1 MRTIK
6 SNMQWMVGSI
16 LFGGMIF
23 STSLTYAAIP
33 EKEKTVQ
40 VVQAEDMTEVLGVVY
55 DAATC
60 TPLAGVR
67 IVAHGSSKYAT
78 MTGEDGTYSFK
89 VPRYVT
95 LLDFTA
101 PGYDL
106 IQMAVSEKQREV
118 FMYTEQFSNNYASKI
133 QVTDVAE
140 AGDFDLSTAL
150 TVDQEISTHLSG
162 DVRTITRSGT
172 PAMGS
177 AMFIGGLNSLN
188 ANAQPLIVLDGVFL
202 DQQYGRDALHEGHYN
217 NVLSAISVNDI
228 EKVTVLKNATALYG
242 TKGSNGVILIDT
254 KRSTSMATRIE
265 ANVMAGIELMPSRPS
280 MMNANQYRLY
290 ASELIGSTNTE
301 QTNHRFLT
309 EDKKDYYYNMY
320 HNETRWDDYIYRE
333 AISQNYNISVQ
344 GGDEV
349 ADYNLS
355 LGYVNA
361 QSTLDYNNFT
371 RMNLR
376 FNTDIKLIGDLSTRF
391 DVAYNYNTRNLR
403 DDGIIEDFS
412 KETILSPNFLALIKA
427 PFLHPYQ
434 LDANGNPTEIVSDA
448 DVFASDLGLNNSWA
462 NPVAINKYGD
472 AKNKNRLEYSVFN
485 ISVAPRYDF
494 SENFYA
500 TTLFYYGLSTNNQR
514 AFVPMTGTPS
524 FVIEGIGTSSNSTSS
539 FNAKQ
544 ETLFSDTKLDWTLR
558 RKAHTLNL
566 IGGFR
571 YTSDS
576 YASTSQDGHNTGND
590 KTPNIS
596 GSLNFSDL
604 GGVDD
609 IWRSIAYYANADYNY
624 KYRYF
629 LQGGLS
635 MEATSRFGKE
645 VESGI
650 KMAGVHWALFPSV
663 QGAWLISSENFFNW
677 DAMNSLKLSAGYDAS
692 GNDDIALTASRTTLA
707 ASRFQN
713 GSIGLVLNNIG
724 NASVQWETT
733 HRFRVGLDMAMLSNR
748 MGLSLNMFRSNTEN
762 LLTMKSLPEISGEQY
777 YWSNGGS
784 LKNIG
789 FDVSANVK
797 MLNQK
802 NWKWELG
809 ANISAYKNEVTALPD
824 GDYTTT
830 IYGANVL
837 TSVGRP
843 VGVFY
848 GYETAGVY
856 ATQEEADKMGLK
868 IVSKSGQPA
877 AFGAGDMIFVNH
889 ANEEGSENVIDEK
902 DMVVIG
908 DPNPDFYGNFYS
920 NLSYKRLT
928 LSMNFNYSY
937 GNDIYNYQRSLLESG
952 ATFFNQTTA
961 LNRRWIAEGQQT
973 DIPKATFGD
982 PMGNARFSDRW
993 IEDGSYLRLRSMTL
1007 SYALPLNTVFLQGI
1021 TVWATANNLFTI
1033 TKYLGSDPEV
1043 WAGNSV
1049 LYQGIDRGLTAQGRS
1064 ILLGVKINL

>member
-1 MRTIK
+1 MRK
-6 SNMQWMVGSI
+6 MKNSI
-16 LFGGMIF
+16 LQLLGCMMMGGILLN
-23 STSLTYAAIP
+23 SSVVYAAGND
-33 EKEKTVQ
+33 ETVQ
-40 VVQAEDMTEVLGVVY
+40 TVSTAKVSGIVY
-55 DAATC
+55 DAATR

-67 IVAHGSSKYAT
+67 VVAHGNHRYAA
-78 MTGEDGTYSFK
+78 MTNEEGAYSLE
-89 VPRYVT
+89 VPKFVT

-101 PGYDL
+101 PGYNL
-106 IQMAVSEKQREV
+106 VQMAVSDKAQEV
-118 FMYTEQFSNNYASKI
+118 YIYSEQFANDYTSDI
-133 QVTDVAE
+133 RVTDVAE
-140 AGDFDLSTAL
+140 VGDFPLTTAL
-150 TVDQEISTHLSG
+150 TVDQEISTRLGG
-162 DVRTITRSGT
+162 DLRSITRSGT
-172 PAMGS
+172 PAMGA

-202 DQQYGRDALHEGHYN
+202 DQQYGREALHEGHYN
-217 NVLSAISVNDI
+217 NVLSSISVNDI
-228 EKVTVLKNATALYG
+228 EKITVLKNATALYG

-265 ANVMAGIELMPSRPS
+265 ANVSAGIELMPSRPS
-280 MMNANQYRLY
+280 MMNADQYRLY
-290 ASELIGSTNTE
+290 ASELIGSTGTKL
-301 QTNHRFLT
+301 TDFRFLN

-320 HNETRWDDYIYRE
+320 HNNTNWDDYVYRE

-355 LGYVNA
+355 LGYVSA

-403 DDGIIEDFS
+403 DDGVIEDFT

-434 LDANGNPTEIVSDA
+434 LNADGEPTEIVSDA
-448 DVFASDLGLNNSWA
+448 DFFAADLGLNNSWA

-485 ISVAPRYDF
+485 LSVAPRYDF

-500 TTLFYYGLSTNNQR
+500 TTLFYYALSTNNQR

-524 FVIEGIGTSSNSTSS
+524 FVIDGVGTSNNSASS

-544 ETLFSDTKLDWTLR
+544 ESLFSDTKFDWTYR
-558 RKAHTLNL
+558 HKAHALNL
-566 IGGFR
+566 VGGFR

-576 YASTSQDGHNTGND
+576 YASTEQEGHNTGND

-596 GSLNFSDL
+596 GSLNYSDV

-609 IWRSIAYYANADYNY
+609 VWRSLAYYANVDYNY
-624 KYRYF
+624 KYKYF

-635 MEATSRFGKE
+635 MESTSRFGKD

-650 KMAGVHWALFPSV
+650 KMAGVHWALFPSI
-663 QGAWLISSENFFNW
+663 QGAWLISSEDFF
-677 DAMNSLKLSAGYDAS
+677 DREFMGMNSLKLSAGYDIS
-692 GNDDIALTASRTTLA
+692 GNDDIALTASRTALNAT
-707 ASRFQN
+707 RFQN

-724 NASVQWETT
+724 NTRIQWETT
-733 HRFRVGLDMAMLSNR
+733 HRFRIGLDLTECNDILRLSFNAFK
-748 MGLSLNMFRSNTEN
+748 SQTTN
-762 LLTMKSLPEISGEQY
+762 LLTLKSLPEIAGEKY
-777 YWSNGGS
+777 YWSNGGA
-784 LKNIG
+784 LENIG
-789 FDVSANVK
+789 YDVAANIKLV
-797 MLNQK
+797 NQK
-802 NWKWELG
+802 DWKWEFG
-809 ANISAYKNEVTALPD
+809 ANISAYKNEITALPD

-843 VGVFY
+843 AGVFY
-848 GYETAGVY
+848 GYETDGVY
-856 ATQEEADKMGLK
+856 ATQEEAERDGLR
-868 IVSKSGQPA
+868 IMSKAGQPT
-877 AFGAGDMIFVNH
+877 AFGAGDMRFVNH
-889 ANEEGSENVIDEK
+889 VDELGNENVIDEK

-908 DPNPDFYGNFYS
+908 DPNPDFYGNLYT
-920 NLSYKRLT
+920 NLSYKRFALNV
-928 LSMNFNYSY
+928 NFNYSS
-937 GNDIYNYQRSLLESG
+937 GNDIYNYQRAQLESG

-961 LNRRWIAEGQQT
+961 LNRRWISEGQQT

-982 PMGNARFSDRW
+982 PMGNSRFSDRW

-1007 SYALPLNTVFLQGI
+1007 SYALPVNSVFLQGI
-1021 TVWATANNLFTI
+1021 TVWATGNNLFTL

-1064 ILLGVKINL
+1064 ILMGVKINL

>member
-1 MRTIK
+1 MRKMMIYVQQLLGC
-6 SNMQWMVGSI
+6 MMI
-16 LFGGMIF
+16 GGMLLN
-23 STSLTYAAIP
+23 TSVVYATSEANMMEQKSVTTKVSGI
-33 EKEKTVQ
+33 
-40 VVQAEDMTEVLGVVY
+40 VY
-55 DAATC
+55 DAATR

-67 IVAHGSSKYAT
+67 IVAHGNSRYSA
-78 MTGEDGTYSFK
+78 MTNEEGVYSFDI
-89 VPRYVT
+89 PAFVT

-101 PGYDL
+101 PGYNL
-106 IQMAVSEKQREV
+106 VQMAVSGTPQEV
-118 FMYTEQFSNNYASKI
+118 YIYSEQFSNDYTADIK
-133 QVTDVAE
+133 VADVVETD
-140 AGDFDLSTAL
+140 DFPLTAAL
-150 TVDQEISTHLSG
+150 TVDQEISTRLGG
-162 DVRTITRSGT
+162 DVRSITRSGT
-172 PAMGS
+172 PAMGA

-188 ANAQPLIVLDGVFL
+188 ANAQPLIVLDGVFI
-202 DQQYGRDALHEGHYN
+202 DQQYGREALHEGHYN
-217 NVLSAISVNDI
+217 NVLSSISVNDI
-228 EKVTVLKNATALYG
+228 EKITVLKNATALYG

-280 MMNANQYRLY
+280 MMNADQYRLY
-290 ASELIGSTNTE
+290 ASELIGSTDTE
-301 QTNHRFLT
+301 LTNFRFLT
-309 EDKKDYYYNMY
+309 EDKNDYYYNMY
-320 HNETRWDDYIYRE
+320 HNNTDWDEYVYRE

-361 QSTLDYNNFT
+361 QSTLDYNNFS

-403 DDGIIEDFS
+403 DDGILEDFS

-434 LDANGNPTEIVSDA
+434 LGADGKPTEIVADA
-448 DVFASDLGLNNSWA
+448 DFFASELGLNNSWA

-485 ISVAPRYDF
+485 LSVAPRYDF

-500 TTLFYYGLSTNNQR
+500 TTLFYYALSTNNQR

-524 FVIEGIGTSSNSTSS
+524 FVIDGIGTSSNSTSS

-544 ETLFSDTKLDWTLR
+544 ESLFSDTHLNWTLR
-558 RKAHTLNL
+558 HKAHLLNFM
-566 IGGFR
+566 GGFR

-576 YASTSQDGHNTGND
+576 YASTEQEGHNTGND

-596 GSLNFSDL
+596 GSLNFSNV

-609 IWRSIAYYANADYNY
+609 VWRSIAYYANADYNY
-624 KYRYF
+624 KYKYF

-635 MEATSRFGKE
+635 MESTSRFGRD

-663 QGAWLISSENFFNW
+663 QAAWLISSEKFFNW
-677 DAMNSLKLSAGYDAS
+677 DIMNSLKLSAGYDMS
-692 GNDDIALTASRTTLA
+692 GNDDIELTASRTTLSA
-707 ASRFQN
+707 NRFQN
-713 GSIGLVLNNIG
+713 GSIGIVLNNIG
-724 NASVQWETT
+724 NTGVQWETT
-733 HRFRVGLDMAMLSNR
+733 HRFRAGLDMLMLNNR
-748 MGLSLNMFRSNTEN
+748 LGLSFNAFKSQTTN
-762 LLTMKSLPEISGEQY
+762 LLTLKSLPEIAGEEY
-777 YWSNGGS
+777 YWSNGGA
-784 LKNIG
+784 LENVG
-789 FDVSANVK
+789 LDVSANIK
-797 MLNQK
+797 LLNRK

-809 ANISAYKNEVTALPD
+809 ANVSAYRNEITALPD

-837 TSVGRP
+837 TSAGRP
-843 VGVFY
+843 AGVFY
-848 GYETAGVY
+848 GYETDGVY
-856 ATQEEADKMGLK
+856 ATQQEANEAGLHIMSNTGK
-868 IVSKSGQPA
+868 LTQ
-877 AFGAGDMIFVNH
+877 FNAGDMRFVNH
-889 ANEEGSENVIDEK
+889 YDEPGKENVIDEN

-920 NLSYKRLT
+920 NVSYKRFT

-937 GNDIYNYQRSLLESG
+937 GNDIYNYQRSQLESG

-961 LNRRWIAEGQQT
+961 LNRRWIAEGQRT

-1007 SYALPLNTVFLQGI
+1007 SYALPINSIFLQGI
-1021 TVWATANNLFTI
+1021 TVWATANNLFTL
-1033 TKYLGSDPEV
+1033 TKYLGGDPEV

-1064 ILLGVKINL
+1064 VLLGVKINL

>member
-1 MRTIK
+1 MK
-6 SNMQWMVGSI
+6 NMKNYMHLLVSCM
-16 LFGGMIF
+16 LVGGMLLNA
-23 STSLTYAAIP
+23 SSVYAAQ
-33 EKEKTVQ
+33 EDNKAEKTI
-40 VVQAEDMTEVLGVVY
+40 AMTKVSGIVY
-55 DAATC
+55 DAATR

-67 IVAHGSSKYAT
+67 VVAHGNVRYAA
-78 MTGEDGTYSFK
+78 MTNEKGVYSFSI
-89 VPRYVT
+89 PNFVT

-101 PGYDL
+101 PGYNL
-106 IQMAVSEKQREV
+106 IQMAVSEKEQEV
-118 FMYTEQFSNNYASKI
+118 YIYSEQFASDYTEDIKITDIAETSDFS
-133 QVTDVAE
+133 
-140 AGDFDLSTAL
+140 LSTAL
-150 TVDQEISTHLSG
+150 TVDQEINTRLSG
-162 DVRTITRSGT
+162 DIRSITRSGT
-172 PAMGS
+172 PAMGA

-202 DQQYGRDALHEGHYN
+202 DQQYGRAALHEGHYN
-217 NVLSAISVNDI
+217 NVLSSISVNDI
-228 EKVTVLKNATALYG
+228 EKITVLKNATALYG

-265 ANVMAGIELMPSRPS
+265 ANVMAGIELMPSRPL
-280 MMNANQYRLY
+280 MMNADQYRLY
-290 ASELIGSTNTE
+290 ASELIGSTDTE
-301 QTNHRFLT
+301 LTNFRFLT
-309 EDKKDYYYNMY
+309 EDKSDYYYNMY
-320 HNETRWDDYIYRE
+320 HNETNWDDYVYRE

-361 QSTLDYNNFT
+361 QSTLDYNDFT

-403 DDGIIEDFS
+403 DDGVIEDFS

-434 LDANGNPTEIVSDA
+434 LDANGNPTEIISDA
-448 DVFASDLGLNNSWA
+448 DFFAADLGLNNSWA

-485 ISVAPRYDF
+485 LSVAPRYDF
-494 SENFYA
+494 GDNFYA
-500 TTLFYYGLSTNNQR
+500 TTLFYYALSTNNQR
-514 AFVPMTGTPS
+514 AFVPMSGTPS
-524 FVIEGIGTSSNSTSS
+524 FVIDGIGTSNNSASS

-544 ETLFSDTKLDWTLR
+544 ESLFSDTKLDWTYR
-558 RKAHTLNL
+558 HKAHALNL
-566 IGGFR
+566 VGGFR

-576 YASTSQDGHNTGND
+576 YASTEQEGHNTGND

-596 GSLNFSDL
+596 GSLNYSDV
-604 GGVDD
+604 GGEDD
-609 IWRSIAYYANADYNY
+609 VWRSIAYYANADYNFKY
-624 KYRYF
+624 KYF

-635 MEATSRFGKE
+635 MESTSRFGKE

-663 QGAWLISSENFFNW
+663 QGAWLVSSEDFFNW
-677 DAMNSLKLSAGYDAS
+677 DMMNSMKLSAGYDIS
-692 GNDDIALTASRTTLA
+692 GNDDIALTASRTTLNA
-707 ASRFQN
+707 TRFQN
-713 GSIGLVLNNIG
+713 GSIGIVLNNIG
-724 NASVQWETT
+724 NTRIQWETT
-733 HRFRVGLDMAMLSNR
+733 HRFRAGLDMLMLNNR
-748 MGLSLNMFRSNTEN
+748 FGLSFNAFKSQTTN
-762 LLTMKSLPEISGEQY
+762 LLTLKSLPEISGEKY

-784 LKNIG
+784 LENIG
-789 FDVSANVK
+789 LDVATNIKLLNLKNWRWEVGANV
-797 MLNQK
+797 
-802 NWKWELG
+802 
-809 ANISAYKNEVTALPD
+809 SAYKNEVTALPD

-848 GYETAGVY
+848 GYETDGVY
-856 ATQEEADKMGLK
+856 ATQEEADADGLK
-868 IVSKSGQPA
+868 IMAKSGITTP
-877 AFGAGDMIFVNH
+877 FGAGDMRFVDNKKD
-889 ANEEGSENVIDEK
+889 GILDEK

-920 NLSYKRLT
+920 NLSYKRLS
-928 LSMNFNYSY
+928 LNVNFNYSY
-937 GNDIYNYQRSLLESG
+937 GNDIYNYQRSQLESG

-961 LNRRWIAEGQQT
+961 LNRRWISEGQKT

-982 PMGNARFSDRW
+982 PKGNSRFSDRW
-993 IEDGSYLRLRSMTL
+993 IEDGSYLRLRSVTL
-1007 SYALPLNTVFLQGI
+1007 SYALPVNSIFLQGV
-1021 TVWATANNLFTI
+1021 TVWATANNVFTL

-1064 ILLGVKINL
+1064 VLMGVKINL

>member
-1 MRTIK
+1 MRKMKNYIQQLLGCI
-6 SNMQWMVGSI
+6 MI
-16 LFGGMIF
+16 GGMLLNA
-23 STSLTYAAIP
+23 SAVYANPDNAQDQ
-33 EKEKTVQ
+33 EEQTVATTK
-40 VVQAEDMTEVLGVVY
+40 VSGVVY
-55 DAATC
+55 DAATL

-67 IVAHGSSKYAT
+67 VVAHGNKRYTA
-78 MTGEDGTYSFK
+78 MTNEEGTYSFE
-89 VPRYVT
+89 VPTFVT
-95 LLDFTA
+95 LLDFVA
-101 PGYDL
+101 PGYNL
-106 IQMAVSEKQREV
+106 VQMAVSNKEQKV
-118 FMYTEQFSNNYASKI
+118 YIYSEQFSNDYSENVR
-133 QVTDVAE
+133 VTDIAE
-140 AGDFDLSTAL
+140 TSDFSLTTAL
-150 TVDQEISTHLSG
+150 TADQEISTRLSG

-202 DQQYGRDALHEGHYN
+202 DQQYGRGALHEGHYN
-217 NVLSAISVNDI
+217 NVLSSISVNDI
-228 EKVTVLKNATALYG
+228 EKITVLKNATALYG

-280 MMNANQYRLY
+280 MMNADQYRLY
-290 ASELIGSTNTE
+290 ASELIGSTDTKLSNF
-301 QTNHRFLT
+301 RFLT
-309 EDKKDYYYNMY
+309 EDENDYYYNMY
-320 HNETRWDDYIYRE
+320 HQNTNWDDYVYRE

-376 FNTDIKLIGDLSTRF
+376 FNTDIKLIGNLSTRF

-403 DDGIIEDFS
+403 DDGVIEDFS

-427 PFLHPYQ
+427 PFLDPYQ
-434 LDANGNPTEIVSDA
+434 LDSDGNRTEIVSDA
-448 DVFASDLGLNNSWA
+448 DFFAADLGLNNSWA

-485 ISVAPRYDF
+485 LSVAPRYDF
-494 SENFYA
+494 SENLYA
-500 TTLFYYGLSTNNQR
+500 TTLFYYALSTNNQR

-524 FVIEGIGTSSNSTSS
+524 FVIDGVGTSSNSASS

-544 ETLFSDTKLDWTLR
+544 ESLFSDTKVDWTYR
-558 RKAHTLNL
+558 HKAHALNL
-566 IGGFR
+566 VGGFR
-571 YTSDS
+571 YTSDT
-576 YASTSQDGHNTGND
+576 YASTEQEGHNTGND

-596 GSLNFSDL
+596 GSLNYSDV
-604 GGVDD
+604 GGEDD
-609 IWRSIAYYANADYNY
+609 VWRSIAYYANADYNFKY
-624 KYRYF
+624 KYF

-635 MEATSRFGKE
+635 MESTSRFGRE
-645 VESGI
+645 VESGF
-650 KMAGVHWALFPSV
+650 KMAGVNWALFPSI
-663 QGAWLISSENFFNW
+663 QGAWLISSEDFFNF
-677 DAMNSLKLSAGYDAS
+677 DMMNSLKLSAGYDIS
-692 GNDDIALTASRTTLA
+692 GNDDIALTASRTTLNA
-707 ASRFQN
+707 TRFQN

-724 NASVQWETT
+724 NTSVQWETT
-733 HRFRVGLDMAMLSNR
+733 HRFRAGLDMMMFNNRLS
-748 MGLSLNMFRSNTEN
+748 LSLNAFKSETRN
-762 LLTMKSLPEISGEQY
+762 LLTLKSLPEISGAQY

-784 LKNIG
+784 LENIG
-789 FDVSANVK
+789 WDVAVNGK
-797 MLNQK
+797 LLNRK

-843 VGVFY
+843 AGVFY
-848 GYETAGVY
+848 GYETVGVY
-856 ATQEEADKMGLK
+856 ATQAEADKDGLK
-868 IVSKSGQPA
+868 IESKAGIPTY
-877 AFGAGDMIFVNH
+877 FGAGDMIFVNH
-889 ANEEGSENVIDEK
+889 VDEPGDEKVINEK

-908 DPNPDFYGNFYS
+908 DPNPDFYGNLYS
-920 NLSYKRLT
+920 NLSYKRFT

-937 GNDIYNYQRSLLESG
+937 GNDIYNYQRSQLESG

-961 LNRRWIAEGQQT
+961 LNRRWISEGQQT
-973 DIPKATFGD
+973 DIPKATYGD

-1007 SYALPLNTVFLQGI
+1007 SYALPINSIFLQGI
-1021 TVWATANNLFTI
+1021 TVWATANNVFTL
-1033 TKYLGSDPEV
+1033 TKYLGGDPEV

-1064 ILLGVKINL
+1064 FLMGVKINL

>member
-1 MRTIK
+1 MKNTKRY
-6 SNMQWMVGSI
+6 MQQI
-16 LFGGMIF
+16 LGCIMMGGMLM
-23 STSLTYAAIP
+23 SAPMVYAATP
-33 EKEKTVQ
+33 DNVKEE
-40 VVQAEDMTEVLGVVY
+40 QADAMTKVSGTVY
-55 DAATC
+55 DAATLA
-60 TPLAGVR
+60 PLAGVR
-67 IVAHGSSKYAT
+67 VVAHGNKKYTA
-78 MTGEDGTYSFK
+78 MTNEEGVYSLN
-89 VPRYVT
+89 VPGYVT

-101 PGYDL
+101 PGYNL
-106 IQMAVSEKQREV
+106 IQRAVSEQPQMV
-118 FMYTEQFSNNYASKI
+118 YIYSEQFADDYTINVR
-133 QVTDVAE
+133 VTDVAE
-140 AGDFDLSTAL
+140 AGDFSLSTAL
-150 TVDQEISTHLSG
+150 TIDQEIGTRLSG
-162 DVRTITRSGT
+162 DVRSITRSGT
-172 PAMGS
+172 PAMGN

-202 DQQYGRDALHEGHYN
+202 DQQYGREALHEGHYN
-217 NVLSAISVNDI
+217 NVLSSISVNDI
-228 EKVTVLKNATALYG
+228 EKITVLKNATALYG

-265 ANVMAGIELMPSRPS
+265 ANVMAGIELLPSRPL
-280 MMNANQYRLY
+280 MMNADQYRLY
-290 ASELIGSTNTE
+290 ASELIGSTGTE
-301 QTNHRFLT
+301 LTNFRFLT
-309 EDKKDYYYNMY
+309 DDPSDYYYNMY
-320 HNETRWDDYIYRE
+320 HNDTKWDDYVYRE

-376 FNTDIKLIGDLSTRF
+376 FNTDIKLIGNLSTRF

-427 PFLHPYQ
+427 PFLSPYQ
-434 LDANGNPTEIVSDA
+434 LDGDGNPTEIVSDA
-448 DVFASDLGLNNSWA
+448 DFFASELGLNNSWA
-462 NPVAINKYGD
+462 NPVAINKYGE

-485 ISVAPRYDF
+485 LSVAPRYDF

-500 TTLFYYGLSTNNQR
+500 TTLFYYALSTNNQR

-524 FVIEGIGTSSNSTSS
+524 FVIDGIGTSNNSTSS

-544 ETLFSDTKLDWTLR
+544 ESLFSDTKLDWTLH

-566 IGGFR
+566 VGGFR

-576 YASTSQDGHNTGND
+576 YASTNQEGHNTGND
-590 KTPNIS
+590 KTPNVS
-596 GSLNFSDL
+596 ASLNYSDL
-604 GGVDD
+604 GGLDD
-609 IWRSIAYYANADYNY
+609 VWRSIAYYANADYNY
-624 KYRYF
+624 KYKYF

-635 MEATSRFGKE
+635 MESTSRFGKE

-650 KMAGVHWALFPSV
+650 KIAGVHWALFPSV
-663 QGAWLISSENFFNW
+663 QGAWLISSEDFFNW
-677 DAMNSLKLSAGYDAS
+677 DMMNSLKLSAGYDMS
-692 GNDDIALTASRTTLA
+692 GNDDIALSASRTSLNAT
-707 ASRFQN
+707 RFQN
-713 GSIGLVLNNIG
+713 GSIGLILNNIG
-724 NASVQWETT
+724 NNSIQWETT
-733 HRFRVGLDMAMLSNR
+733 HRLRAGLDLSMFNNR
-748 MGLSLNMFRSNTEN
+748 FGLSLNAFKSQTTN
-762 LLTMKSLPEISGEQY
+762 LLTMKGLPEIAGEKY
-777 YWSNGGS
+777 YWSNGGA
-784 LKNIG
+784 LENVG
-789 FDVSANVK
+789 FDVATNIK
-797 MLNQK
+797 MLNRK

-809 ANISAYKNEVTALPD
+809 ANVAAYKNEITALPD

-837 TSVGRP
+837 TSVGRSA
-843 VGVFY
+843 GVFY

-856 ATQEEADKMGLK
+856 ATQEEAEKDGLK
-868 IVSKSGQPA
+868 IMSKAGIPTY
-877 AFGAGDMIFVNH
+877 FGAGDMKFVNH
-889 ANEEGSENVIDEK
+889 VDEAGNENVIDEK

-908 DPNPDFYGNFYS
+908 NPNPDFYGNLYS
-920 NLSYKRLT
+920 NISYKRLT
-928 LSMNFNYSY
+928 LNMNFNYSY
-937 GNDIYNYQRSLLESG
+937 GNDIYNYQRAQLESG

-1007 SYALPLNTVFLQGI
+1007 SYALPINSIFLQGI
-1021 TVWATANNLFTI
+1021 TVWATANNVFTL
-1033 TKYLGSDPEV
+1033 TKYLGGDPEV
-1043 WAGNSV
+1043 WAGNAV

-1064 ILLGVKINL
+1064 ILMGVKINL

>member
-1 MRTIK
+1 MRSTKRYI
-6 SNMQWMVGSI
+6 QQLLGCIMVG
-16 LFGGMIF
+16 GMLM
-23 STSLTYAAIP
+23 SAPVVYAIAP
-33 EKEKTVQ
+33 DKAKKEQTNAMNNVSG
-40 VVQAEDMTEVLGVVY
+40 TVY
-55 DAATC
+55 DAATLE
-60 TPLAGVR
+60 PLAGVR
-67 IVAHGSSKYAT
+67 VVAHGNKEYTA
-78 MTGEDGTYSFK
+78 MTNEEGAYSLN
-89 VPRYVT
+89 VPDYVT

-101 PGYDL
+101 PGYNL
-106 IQMAVSEKQREV
+106 VQKAVSKQPQMV
-118 FMYTEQFSNNYASKI
+118 FIYSELFANDYTTDI
-133 QVTDVAE
+133 RVTDVAE
-140 AGDFDLSTAL
+140 TGDFSLSTAL
-150 TVDQEISTHLSG
+150 TIDQEIGTRLSG
-162 DVRTITRSGT
+162 DVRSITRSGT

-177 AMFIGGLNSLN
+177 AMFISGLNSLN

-202 DQQYGRDALHEGHYN
+202 DQQYGRESLHEGYYN
-217 NVLSAISVNDI
+217 NVLSAISVNDV
-228 EKVTVLKNATALYG
+228 EKITVLKNATALYG

-265 ANVMAGIELMPSRPS
+265 ANVMAGIELLPSRPS
-280 MMNANQYRLY
+280 MMNADQYRFY
-290 ASELIGSTNTE
+290 ASELIGSTGTE
-301 QTNHRFLT
+301 LTNFRFLT
-309 EDKKDYYYNMY
+309 EDPNDYYYGMY
-320 HNETRWDDYIYRE
+320 HNDTKWDDYVYRE

-403 DDGIIEDFS
+403 DDGILEDFS

-434 LDANGNPTEIVSDA
+434 LDGDGNPTEIVSDA
-448 DVFASDLGLNNSWA
+448 DFFASELGLNNSWA
-462 NPVAINKYGD
+462 NPVAINKYGE

-485 ISVAPRYDF
+485 LTVAPRYDF
-494 SENFYA
+494 SKNFYA
-500 TTLFYYGLSTNNQR
+500 TTLFYYALSTNNQR

-524 FVIEGIGTSSNSTSS
+524 FVIDGVGTSNNSTSS

-544 ETLFSDTKLDWTLR
+544 ESLFSDTKLDWTLH

-566 IGGFR
+566 VGGFR

-576 YASTSQDGHNTGND
+576 YASTSQEGHNTGND

-604 GGVDD
+604 GGLDD
-609 IWRSIAYYANADYNY
+609 VWRSIAYYANADYNY
-624 KYRYF
+624 RYKYF

-635 MEATSRFGKE
+635 MESTSRFGKE

-650 KMAGVHWALFPSV
+650 KMVGVHWALFPSV

-677 DAMNSLKLSAGYDAS
+677 DMMNSLKLSAGYDMS
-692 GNDDIALTASRTTLA
+692 GNDDIALSASRTSLSAT
-707 ASRFQN
+707 RFQN
-713 GSIGLVLNNIG
+713 GSIGLILNNIG
-724 NASVQWETT
+724 NNSIQWETT
-733 HRFRVGLDMAMLSNR
+733 HRFRAGIDLSMFNNR
-748 MGLSLNMFRSNTEN
+748 LGLSLNAFKSKTDN
-762 LLTMKSLPEISGEQY
+762 LLTMKSLPEVAGEKY
-777 YWSNGGS
+777 YWSNGGE
-784 LKNIG
+784 LENVG
-789 FDVSANVK
+789 FDVATNIK
-797 MLNQK
+797 MLNRK

-809 ANISAYKNEVTALPD
+809 ANIAAYKNEITALPD

-843 VGVFY
+843 AGVFY

-856 ATQEEADKMGLK
+856 ATQEAAEEDGLR
-868 IVSKSGQPA
+868 IMSKAGIPTY
-877 AFGAGDMIFVNH
+877 FGAGDMKFVNH
-889 ANEEGSENVIDEK
+889 VDEQGNENVIDEK

-908 DPNPDFYGNFYS
+908 DPNPDFYGNLYS
-920 NLSYKRLT
+920 NLSYKRFT
-928 LSMNFNYSY
+928 LNMNFNYSY
-937 GNDIYNYQRSLLESG
+937 GNDIYNYQRSQLESG
-952 ATFFNQTTA
+952 STFFNQTTA

-973 DIPKATFGD
+973 DIPKAAFGD

-993 IEDGSYLRLRSMTL
+993 IEDGSYFRLRSVTL
-1007 SYALPLNTVFLQGI
+1007 SYALPINSIFLQGI
-1021 TVWATANNLFTI
+1021 TVWATANNVFTL
-1033 TKYLGSDPEV
+1033 TRYLGSDPEV
-1043 WAGNSV
+1043 WAGNAV

-1064 ILLGVKINL
+1064 ILMGVKINL

>member
-1 MRTIK
+1 MKNTKKYIQRLLSCIVASCVLLNVPSELCASVLDETADV
-6 SNMQWMVGSI
+6 NAPV
-16 LFGGMIF
+16 
-23 STSLTYAAIP
+23 
-33 EKEKTVQ
+33 
-40 VVQAEDMTEVLGVVY
+40 MTRVSGVVY
-55 DAATC
+55 DATSR

-67 IVAHGSSKYAT
+67 VVAHGNKKYTA
-78 MTGEDGTYSFK
+78 MTNAEGVYSFE
-89 VPRYVT
+89 VPRFVT
-95 LLDFTA
+95 LLDFVA
-101 PGYDL
+101 PGYNL
-106 IQMAVSEKQREV
+106 VQMAVSEKTQDV
-118 FMYTEQFSNNYASKI
+118 FIYSEQFTKDYTEDI
-133 QVTDVAE
+133 RVTDVAE
-140 AGDFDLSTAL
+140 ASDFSLSTAL
-150 TVDQEISTHLSG
+150 SADQEISTRLSG
-162 DVRTITRSGT
+162 DLRTITRGGT
-172 PAMGS
+172 PAMGT

-202 DQQYGRDALHEGHYN
+202 DQQYGRGALHEGHYN
-217 NVLSAISVNDI
+217 NVLSSISVSDI
-228 EKVTVLKNATALYG
+228 EGITVLKNATALYG

-280 MMNANQYRLY
+280 MMNADQYRLY
-290 ASELIGSTNTE
+290 ASELIGSTGTKL
-301 QTNHRFLT
+301 TDFRFLT
-309 EDKKDYYYNMY
+309 EDRDDYYYNMY
-320 HNETRWDDYIYRE
+320 HQNTNWDEWVYRE

-376 FNTDIKLIGDLSTRF
+376 FNTDIKLIGNLSTRF

-403 DDGIIEDFS
+403 DDGIIDDFTQ
-412 KETILSPNFLALIKA
+412 ETILSPNFLALIKA

-434 LDANGNPTEIVSDA
+434 LDEDGNPTAIVSDA
-448 DVFASDLGLNNSWA
+448 DFFASDLGLNNSWA
-462 NPVAINKYGD
+462 NPIAINKYGD

-485 ISVAPRYDF
+485 LSVAPRYDF

-500 TTLFYYGLSTNNQR
+500 TSLFYYALSTNNQR

-524 FVIEGIGTSSNSTSS
+524 FVIDGIGTSNNSASS

-544 ETLFSDTKLDWTLR
+544 ESLFSDTKLDWTLR
-558 RKAHTLNL
+558 HKAHVLNL
-566 IGGFR
+566 VGGLR

-576 YASTSQDGHNTGND
+576 YASTEQEGHNTGND

-596 GSLNFSDL
+596 GSLNYSDV
-604 GGVDD
+604 GGEDD
-609 IWRSIAYYANADYNY
+609 VWRSIAYYANADYNFKY
-624 KYRYF
+624 KYF

-635 MEATSRFGKE
+635 MESTSRFGKE

-650 KMAGVHWALFPSV
+650 KMAGVNWALFPSV
-663 QGAWLISSENFFNW
+663 QGAWLISSEDFF
-677 DAMNSLKLSAGYDAS
+677 DLDLVNSLKLSAGYDLS
-692 GNDDIALTASRTTLA
+692 GNDDIALTASRTTLNA
-707 ASRFQN
+707 TRFQN

-724 NASVQWETT
+724 NTSVQWETT
-733 HRFRVGLDMAMLSNR
+733 HRFRAGLDMMMFNNR
-748 MGLSLNMFRSNTEN
+748 FGLSFNAFKSETTN
-762 LLTMKSLPEISGEQY
+762 LLTLKSLPEISGAQY

-784 LKNIG
+784 LENIG
-789 FDVSANVK
+789 WDIAVNGK
-797 MLNQK
+797 LLNSK

-809 ANISAYKNEVTALPD
+809 ANVSAYKNEVTALPD
-824 GDYTTT
+824 GDYTTS

-843 VGVFY
+843 AGVFY

-856 ATQEEADKMGLK
+856 ATQEEAENAGLK
-868 IVSKSGQPA
+868 IVSKAGIPTY
-877 AFGAGDMIFVNH
+877 FGAGDMIFVNH
-889 ANEEGSENVIDEK
+889 IDDPDNANVIDEK

-908 DPNPDFYGNFYS
+908 DPNPDFYGNLYS
-920 NLSYKRLT
+920 NLSYKRFT
-928 LSMNFNYSY
+928 LNVNFNYSY
-937 GNDIYNYQRSLLESG
+937 GNDIYNYQRSQLESG

-961 LNRRWIAEGQQT
+961 MNRRWISEGQQT

-1007 SYALPLNTVFLQGI
+1007 SYALPINSIFLQGI
-1021 TVWATANNLFTI
+1021 TVWATANNVFTL

-1064 ILLGVKINL
+1064 VLMGVKINL

>member
-1 MRTIK
+1 MKNIK
-6 SNMQWMVGSI
+6 NYTHLLVSCMLVG
-16 LFGGMIF
+16 GIF
-23 STSLTYAAIP
+23 LNSSSVYAAAGDYKT
-33 EKEKTVQ
+33 EKSVATTKVS
-40 VVQAEDMTEVLGVVY
+40 GVVY
-55 DAATC
+55 DAATR

-67 IVAHGSSKYAT
+67 VVAHGNTKYAA
-78 MTGEDGTYSFK
+78 MTNEKGTYSFN
-89 VPRYVT
+89 VPSFVT
-95 LLDFTA
+95 LLDFIA
-101 PGYDL
+101 PGYNL
-106 IQMAVSEKQREV
+106 VQMAVSEKEQEV
-118 FMYTEQFSNNYASKI
+118 YIYSEQFSNDYTEDVRI
-133 QVTDVAE
+133 TDIAE
-140 AGDFDLSTAL
+140 TSDFSLTTAL
-150 TVDQEISTHLSG
+150 TVDQEISTRLSG
-162 DVRTITRSGT
+162 DIRSITRSGT
-172 PAMGS
+172 PGMGA

-202 DQQYGRDALHEGHYN
+202 DQQYGRSALHEGHYN
-217 NVLSAISVNDI
+217 NVLSSISVSDI
-228 EKVTVLKNATALYG
+228 EKITVLKNATALYG

-265 ANVMAGIELMPSRPS
+265 ANVMAGIELMPSRPL
-280 MMNANQYRLY
+280 MMNAEQYRLY
-290 ASELIGSTNTE
+290 ASELIGSTDTE
-301 QTNHRFLT
+301 LTNFRFLT
-309 EDKKDYYYNMY
+309 EDKNDYYYDMY
-320 HNETRWDDYIYRE
+320 HNDTNWDDYVYRE

-403 DDGIIEDFS
+403 DDGVIEDFS
-412 KETILSPNFLALIKA
+412 KETILSPNFLALIKS

-434 LDANGNPTEIVSDA
+434 LDADGDPTEIVSDA
-448 DVFASDLGLNNSWA
+448 DFFAADLGLNNSWA

-485 ISVAPRYDF
+485 LSVAPRYDF

-500 TTLFYYGLSTNNQR
+500 TSLFYYALSTNNQR

-524 FVIEGIGTSSNSTSS
+524 FVIDGIGVSNNSASS

-544 ETLFSDTKLDWTLR
+544 ESLFSDTKLNWTYR
-558 RKAHTLNL
+558 NEAHALNL

-576 YASTSQDGHNTGND
+576 YASTEQEGHNTGND

-596 GSLNFSDL
+596 GSLNFSDV
-604 GGVDD
+604 GGEDD
-609 IWRSIAYYANADYNY
+609 VWRSIAYYANADYNFKY
-624 KYRYF
+624 KYF

-635 MEATSRFGKE
+635 MESTSRFGKE

-650 KMAGVHWALFPSV
+650 KMAGVNWALFPSV
-663 QGAWLISSENFFNW
+663 QGAWLVSSEDFFNW
-677 DAMNSLKLSAGYDAS
+677 DMMNSLKLSAGYDIS
-692 GNDDIALTASRTTLA
+692 GNDDIALTASRTTLNA
-707 ASRFQN
+707 TRFQN
-713 GSIGLVLNNIG
+713 GSVGLVLNNIG
-724 NASVQWETT
+724 NTRIQWETT
-733 HRFRVGLDMAMLSNR
+733 HRFRAGLDMLMFNNR
-748 MGLSLNMFRSNTEN
+748 MGLSFNAFKSQTTN
-762 LLTMKSLPEISGEQY
+762 LLTLKSLPEISGEKY

-784 LKNIG
+784 LENIG
-789 FDVSANVK
+789 FDVATNVK
-797 MLNQK
+797 LLNLK
-802 NWKWELG
+802 NWRWEVG

-848 GYETAGVY
+848 GYETDGVY
-856 ATQEEADKMGLK
+856 ATQAEADAEGLK
-868 IVSKSGQPA
+868 IMAKSGITTP
-877 AFGAGDMIFVNH
+877 FGAGDMRFVDNKED
-889 ANEEGSENVIDEK
+889 NIIDEK

-920 NLSYKRLT
+920 NLSYKRLS
-928 LSMNFNYSY
+928 LNMNFNYSY
-937 GNDIYNYQRSLLESG
+937 GNDIYNYQRSQLESG

-961 LNRRWIAEGQQT
+961 LNRRWISEGQRT

-982 PMGNARFSDRW
+982 PMGNSRFSDRW
-993 IEDGSYLRLRSMTL
+993 IEDGSYLRLRSVTL
-1007 SYALPLNTVFLQGI
+1007 SYALPVNSIFLQGI
-1021 TVWATANNLFTI
+1021 TIWATANNVFTL

-1064 ILLGVKINL
+1064 LLMGVKINL